1 MPVWTNSNRVVFR
14 GKPGDFRQEKGKG
27 KMSPNVTQLLSS
39 RNTELHKLCVPLS
52 FQASNSMNC

>member
-1 MPVWTNSNRVVFR
+1 MVFR

-52 FQASNSMNC
+52 FQASNSTNC